1 MAARRWFWI
10 TFALLVAST
19 VTVLVGFP
27 TCDTEAGTC
36 PEWHTTMN
44 LVAAI
49 GTVVFLACALVL
61 ALMILVDATARRRGT
76 HTRE

>member
-1 MAARRWFWI
+1 MTARRWFWI
-10 TFALLVAST
+10 TFALFVASAA
-19 VTVLVGFP
+19 TVLVGFS

-44 LVAAI
+44 LVAVI
-49 GTVVFLACALVL
+49 GTGVFLTFVLIL

-76 HTRE
+76 HTP